1 MPALSPG
8 KPVTVREPVLLV
20 ENEFKPGRYRFELV
34 VTDTAGLES
43 APAEI
48 VVSVFLP
55 APDPAP
61 EPTPRR
67 PVLRPDLVERV
78 VRPVVRPA
86 DPTILRPIRRP
97 Q

>member
-1 MPALSPG
+1 MPVLAPG
-8 KPVTVREPVLLV
+8 KPVTVKDPVLQV
-20 ENEFKPGRYRFELV
+20 ENAFKPGRYRFELV

-43 APAEI
+43 APAELI
-48 VVSVFLP
+48 VSVSLP

-67 PVLRPDLVERV
+67 PVLRPDVIERV
-78 VRPVVRPA
+78 TRPVVRPI
-86 DPTILRPIRRP
+86 DTTPIRPIRRP